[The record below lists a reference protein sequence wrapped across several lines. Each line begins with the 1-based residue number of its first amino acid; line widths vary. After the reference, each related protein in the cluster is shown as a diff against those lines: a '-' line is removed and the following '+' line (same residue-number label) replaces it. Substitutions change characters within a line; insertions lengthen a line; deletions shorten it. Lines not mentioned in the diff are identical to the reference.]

1 MELEFPDIPEY
12 HFILKGLCSDKFPAY
27 PRFQCEAVTAFE
39 DELTADVAFVPA
51 PIAVLNSHGY
61 IFLRSGS
68 VFSHFSGPQIFASQE
83 KNDELFVS
91 EKDLVS
97 EYYAKILLDE
107 VAIKKGEGFPTIVEP
122 RIAMLG
128 GQSGSTK
135 FDLYSK
141 WAEFADKLPFPLY
154 SGIIKRSAKDLKV
167 LIEEAV
173 NASVKYALD
182 NASEVTRDIAT
193 MFSVENYEM
202 LKRVMFQFVNKDT
215 ISISE
220 DEVKSLMALKERME
234 KKGYAVSDLKF

>member
-12 HFILKGLCSDKFPAY
+12 HFILKGLCSDKFAAY
-27 PRFQCEAVTAFE
+27 PRFQCEAATAYGE
-39 DELTADVAFVPA
+39 ELTADVAFVPA
-51 PIAVLNSHGY
+51 PIAVLNSHNY

-68 VFSHFSGPQIFASQE
+68 IFSYFSGPQIFASEQ

-107 VAIKKGEGFPTIVEP
+107 VTIKKGEGFPTIVEP

-128 GQSGSTK
+128 GQSGRTK
-135 FDLYSK
+135 FDLYAK
-141 WAEFADKLPFPLY
+141 WMEVADKLPFPLY
-154 SGIIKRSAKDLKV
+154 SGIIKRSVTELKG

-173 NASVKYALD
+173 NESVKYAL
-182 NASEVTRDIAT
+182 NNVSEVTKDIAT
-193 MFSVENYEM
+193 TFSIENYEM
-202 LKRVMFQFVNKDT
+202 LKRVMFQFVNKNT
-215 ISISE
+215 LSISE
-220 DEVKSLMALKERME
+220 DEVKSLMALKEQMK

>member
-12 HFILKGLCSDKFPAY
+12 HFILRGLCSDKFAAY
-27 PRFQCEAVTAFE
+27 PKFQCEAVTAFE
-39 DELTADVAFVPA
+39 EELTADVAFVPA
-51 PIAVLNSHGY
+51 PIAILNSHNY

-68 VFSHFSGPQIFASQE
+68 IFSYFSGPQIFASQQ

-97 EYYAKILLDE
+97 EYYVKILLDE
-107 VAIKKGEGFPTIVEP
+107 VTIKKGEGFPTVMEP

-135 FDLYSK
+135 FDLYGK
-141 WAEFADKLPFPLY
+141 WTEVADKLPFPLY
-154 SGIIKRSAKDLKV
+154 SGIIKRSAKDLKT

-173 NASVKYALD
+173 SASVKYALN
-182 NASEVTRDIAT
+182 NAPEVMKDIAT

-202 LKRVMFQFVNKDT
+202 LKRVMFQFVNKNT
-215 ISISE
+215 LSISE
-220 DEVKSLMALKERME
+220 DEVKSLRALKEQM
-234 KKGYAVSDLKF
+234 KNKGYAVSDLKF